1 MPVEDSVDNHFI
13 TTPEI
18 SQEMKNLISEVI
30 AANTDVRF
38 EVNEDELIYQ
48 PKGQEVEVALIKFLV
63 NNNIPV
69 YDMLK
74 VRNQFAR
81 KIMNFPFSSYDP
93 MMVVVREVAGSDD
106 MVRVYV
112 KGAPEEVIPKCERL
126 YNN

>member
-1 MPVEDSVDNHFI
+1 MGVEDSVDNHFI

-38 EVNEDELIYQ
+38 EVNEDELVYE

-74 VRNQFAR
+74 VRN
-81 KIMNFPFSSYDP
+81 
-93 MMVVVREVAGSDD
+93 
-106 MVRVYV
+106 
-112 KGAPEEVIPKCERL
+112 
-126 YNN
+126 

>member
-63 NNNIPV
+63 NKSHAIFLV
-69 YDMLK
+69 
-74 VRNQFAR
+74 
-81 KIMNFPFSSYDP
+81 
-93 MMVVVREVAGSDD
+93 
-106 MVRVYV
+106 
-112 KGAPEEVIPKCERL
+112 
-126 YNN
+126 